1 MFAEIRRD
9 LEAKLKHANRLIET
23 AREAKIL
30 SDRAICA
37 IHSEK
42 KKEADSLLNGARLGI
57 KKLNK
62 DLVKYPE
69 LYATNMQINLA
80 FQEYAEAEML
90 VSILAGRA
98 LPVLDMPGECYLTG
112 LADCVG
118 ELNRS
123 FLQFLMK
130 KDYRKAGMVM
140 EKALEINDILKEFDY
155 PDFVALNLRRK
166 KDAVRIIVNNMLA
179 AQARSQS

>member
-1 MFAEIRRD
+1 MFARIRND
-9 LEAKLKHANRLIET
+9 LDAKLKHANGLIEA
-23 AREAKIL
+23 ARQAKIL

-42 KKEADSLLNGARLGI
+42 KREAQALLAGARAGI

-80 FQEYAEAEML
+80 FQEYAEAEIL
-90 VSILAGRA
+90 VSILAGRS
-98 LPVLDMPGECYLTG
+98 LPGLDVPDECYLTG

-130 KDYRKAGMVM
+130 KEIAKAGMVM

-179 AQARSQS
+179 AQARSQI